1 MNAELSRFSVGP
13 GETNTMNVFKRFGLR
28 GSALD
33 VVIALVL
40 GAAFGAVV
48 TALIKDVLGPINC
61 P

>member
-1 MNAELSRFSVGP
+1 MRESVERFCVGP
-13 GETNTMNVFKRFGLR
+13 EETNMMSVFKRFGLR

-48 TALIKDVLGPINC
+48 TALVKDVIGPINC
-61 P
+61 R

>member
-1 MNAELSRFSVGP
+1 MD
-13 GETNTMNVFKRFGLR
+13 VFKRFGLR

-48 TALIKDVLGPINC
+48 TALVKDVIGPMTC

>member
-1 MNAELSRFSVGP
+1 MASFSVEP
-13 GETNTMNVFKRFGLR
+13 GKTHMKLLKRFPLR

-48 TALIKDVLGPINC
+48 TALVKDLIGPMNC

>member
-1 MNAELSRFSVGP
+1 MASFSVEP
-13 GETNTMNVFKRFGLR
+13 GKTYMKVLKRFPLR

-48 TALIKDVLGPINC
+48 TALVKDLIGPMNC

>member
-1 MNAELSRFSVGP
+1 MATQMASFPAESEKTDMKL
-13 GETNTMNVFKRFGLR
+13 FKRFPLR

-48 TALIKDVLGPINC
+48 TALVKDVIGPMNC